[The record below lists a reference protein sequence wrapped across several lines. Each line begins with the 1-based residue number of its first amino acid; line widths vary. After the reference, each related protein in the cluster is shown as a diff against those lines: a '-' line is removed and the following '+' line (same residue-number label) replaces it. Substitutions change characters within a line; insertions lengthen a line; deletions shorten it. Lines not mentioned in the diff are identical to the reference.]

1 MPSKY
6 SLFFLISLAFP
17 YGKVWAEKVME
28 LKASLDEQKQL
39 ASEMS
44 ESARL
49 SDDLREQ
56 IQMCVMLHS
65 VYGCFQ
71 K

>member
-1 MPSKY
+1 
-6 SLFFLISLAFP
+6 
-17 YGKVWAEKVME
+17 ME

-56 IQMCVMLHS
+56 IQIWVFPKIGVPPNHP
-65 VYGCFQ
+65 F
-71 K
+71 

>member
-1 MPSKY
+1 
-6 SLFFLISLAFP
+6 
-17 YGKVWAEKVME
+17 ME